1 MRRGGRVVECG
12 GLENRLPGNPGYE
25 GSNPSSSARY
35 FSQIEAAMNNPM
47 DTEPNETVEARWRL
61 RAFRAWAIVGICI
74 IIGIL
79 LYIAG
84 IIWQA
89 VAVIIVTALLVF
101 LLHGFVNRLQ
111 RHSIPRWG
119 GTTIAFLLI
128 IAIIVA
134 CFMVLIPAIVQQLT
148 SFTQQLPGYL
158 SQIQDFVTKASSST
172 QFFDGESINSLLTQA
187 ASFIRQQAG
196 ALASGLANGVM
207 GGIVSVGNV
216 ILITFISFICSFWI
230 LLDLPVLTREV
241 RGLVDEK
248 YQDDIDVVTHAFGTA
263 VYGWAKSTLLCA
275 LITGVASWLCF
286 LILGIPYSVVL
297 GFLCGILYFVPYIGP
312 MVSCAIVA
320 IIALFVSPLV
330 CLISIVVN
338 MVINNVIGNII
349 SPKLMKSSVN
359 VYPALILVAILVGS
373 ALGGIPGM
381 LLSIPVI
388 GALQG
393 IFIAYYELITGKKI
407 ATEDGVLFQL
417 PKPKKNRKT
426 PKLIKDLK
434 NDLQRD
440 KKQSTDESA
449 PEQDDEEQK

>member
-1 MRRGGRVVECG
+1 M
-12 GLENRLPGNPGYE
+12 
-25 GSNPSSSARY
+25 SNPQDSAK
-35 FSQIEAAMNNPM
+35 SQEAIESK
-47 DTEPNETVEARWRL
+47 WRL
-61 RAFRAWAIVGICI
+61 RAFRTWTIVGLCI
-74 IIGIL
+74 LVGVI

-101 LLHGFVNRLQ
+101 LLHGFVNRLE
-111 RHSIPRWG
+111 RHGIPRWG

-128 IAIIVA
+128 IAVIVA
-134 CFMVLIPAIVQQLT
+134 CIMVLVPAIVSQLT
-148 SFTQQLPGYL
+148 SFTQQLPAYL
-158 SQIQDFVTKASSST
+158 AQIQDFVTKTSSST
-172 QFFDGESINSLLTQA
+172 QLLDGESINSLLTQA

-207 GGIVSVGNV
+207 GGIVSAGNV

-230 LLDLPVLTREV
+230 LLDLPVLSREV
-241 RGLVDEK
+241 RGLVDDK
-248 YQDDIDVVTHAFGTA
+248 YQDDIDVVTNAFGTA

-330 CLISIVVN
+330 CIISIVIN
-338 MVINNVIGNII
+338 MVINNVIGNIV

-359 VYPALILVAILVGS
+359 VYPALILVAILIGS
-373 ALGGIPGM
+373 ALCGIPGM

-417 PKPKKNRKT
+417 PKPKKSRKM
-426 PKLIKDLK
+426 PSFIMRAKEDVEDKLHHEETSGNDQNASKD
-434 NDLQRD
+434 DAS
-440 KKQSTDESA
+440 ST
-449 PEQDDEEQK
+449 DEEQK

>member
-1 MRRGGRVVECG
+1 M
-12 GLENRLPGNPGYE
+12 
-25 GSNPSSSARY
+25 SSD
-35 FSQIEAAMNNPM
+35 P
-47 DTEPNETVEARWRL
+47 DTTEPTGTVEAKWRL
-61 RAFRAWAIVGICI
+61 RAYRTWSIVGICI
-74 IIGIL
+74 IIGII

-89 VAVIIVTALLVF
+89 VAVLIVTALLVF
-101 LLHGFVNRLQ
+101 LLHGFVNRLE
-111 RHSIPRWG
+111 RHGIPRWG

-128 IAIIVA
+128 IAVIIA
-134 CFMVLIPAIVQQLT
+134 CFMVLIPAVVSQLA
-148 SFTQQLPGYL
+148 SFTQQLPKYL
-158 SQIQDFVTKASSST
+158 AQIQDFVTKASSST
-172 QFFDGESINSLLTQA
+172 QFLDGESINALLTQA
-187 ASFIRQQAG
+187 VSFIRQQAG
-196 ALASGLANGVM
+196 ALASGLVNGVM

-216 ILITFISFICSFWI
+216 ILVTFISFICSFWI
-230 LLDLPVLTREV
+230 LLDLPVLSRGV
-241 RGLVDEK
+241 RGLVDDK
-248 YQDDIDVVTHAFGTA
+248 YQDDIDVVTNAFGTA

-330 CLISIVVN
+330 CIISIVIN

-417 PKPKKNRKT
+417 PKPKKSRKM
-426 PKLIKDLK
+426 PRFIRDLEGGPHREEEK
-434 NDLQRD
+434 VSGSDHDASPQD
-440 KKQSTDESA
+440 AGEHDEG
-449 PEQDDEEQK
+449 ERK

>member
-1 MRRGGRVVECG
+1 M
-12 GLENRLPGNPGYE
+12 GNPQD
-25 GSNPSSSARY
+25 SAK
-35 FSQIEAAMNNPM
+35 SQEAIESK
-47 DTEPNETVEARWRL
+47 WRL
-61 RAFRAWAIVGICI
+61 RAFRTWTIVGLCI
-74 IIGIL
+74 LVGVI

-101 LLHGFVNRLQ
+101 LLHGFVNRLE
-111 RHSIPRWG
+111 RHGIPRWG

-128 IAIIVA
+128 IAVIVA
-134 CFMVLIPAIVQQLT
+134 CIMVLVPAIVSQLT
-148 SFTQQLPGYL
+148 SFTQQLPAYL
-158 SQIQDFVTKASSST
+158 AQIQDFVTKTSSST
-172 QFFDGESINSLLTQA
+172 QLLDGESINSLLTQA

-207 GGIVSVGNV
+207 GGIVSAGNV

-230 LLDLPVLTREV
+230 LLDLPVLSREV
-241 RGLVDEK
+241 RGLVDDK
-248 YQDDIDVVTHAFGTA
+248 YQDDIDVVTNAFGTA

-330 CLISIVVN
+330 CIISIVVN
-338 MVINNVIGNII
+338 MVINNVIGNIV

-359 VYPALILVAILVGS
+359 VYPALILVAILIGS

-417 PKPKKNRKT
+417 PKPKKSRKMPSFIKRAQEDVEDKLHHEKT
-426 PKLIKDLK
+426 PG
-434 NDLQRD
+434 N
-440 KKQSTDESA
+440 
-449 PEQDDEEQK
+449 EQDTSGDDASSTDEEQK